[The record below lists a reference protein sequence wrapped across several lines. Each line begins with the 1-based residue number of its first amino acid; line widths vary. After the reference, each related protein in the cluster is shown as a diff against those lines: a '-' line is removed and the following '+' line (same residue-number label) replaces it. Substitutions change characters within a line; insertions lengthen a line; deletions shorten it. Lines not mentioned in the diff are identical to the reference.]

1 MMFIQH
7 IKELYKYRNL
17 IWVLAW
23 GEFKQRYKNSVL
35 GFFWSL
41 LEPLL
46 FLTVLYVVFTNI
58 MKVQVEYYPLFLLL
72 GIIIWNF
79 FGRSTT
85 MGLNCIVGK
94 SNILQKV
101 YFPRDIFVIS
111 ACITALL
118 TSLFESIVF
127 VLFMIVFRIPLSLN
141 ILYLPIFL
149 LIGFILVLG
158 TSLTLAALYVFYR
171 DVQFVWLVIL
181 QIGFF
186 ITPVMYPL
194 SLFEPNILRIL
205 VLNPMAQLIQ
215 MSRDVV
221 IYAKP
226 PPMPA
231 LGYTIV
237 ISLIIF
243 IIGYAIFTKL
253 ESRFAEEL

>member
-1 MMFIQH
+1 
-7 IKELYKYRNL
+7 
-17 IWVLAW
+17 
-23 GEFKQRYKNSVL
+23 
-35 GFFWSL
+35 
-41 LEPLL
+41 
-46 FLTVLYVVFTNI
+46 
-58 MKVQVEYYPLFLLL
+58 
-72 GIIIWNF
+72 
-79 FGRSTT
+79 
-85 MGLNCIVGK
+85 
-94 SNILQKV
+94 
-101 YFPRDIFVIS
+101 
-111 ACITALL
+111 
-118 TSLFESIVF
+118 
-127 VLFMIVFRIPLSLN
+127 
-141 ILYLPIFL
+141 LYLPIFL

-205 VLNPMAQLIQ
+205 VLNPVAQLIQ